1 MEAQGGSDC
10 PQPGSRPSLPDT
22 LAWPGTS
29 TLPSSQAPR
38 TTAGAWGTVPG
49 VLETPLFLPQMWKF
63 TQSRWVV
70 RKEVAAVTKVS
81 GALLDLRPGPTTAG
95 MGAEWGWACLTWPP
109 PRSSAQ
115 KT

>member
-1 MEAQGGSDC
+1 MEVTAHSQDPDPVC
-10 PQPGSRPSLPDT
+10 PTPRPGLGPPLCALIPGSQDSSRGLGDSPRS
-22 LAWPGTS
+22 PGI
-29 TLPSSQAPR
+29 
-38 TTAGAWGTVPG
+38 
-49 VLETPLFLPQMWKF
+49 TPLFLPQMWKF

-81 GALLDLRPGPTTAG
+81 GVLLDLRPRSTTAG

-109 PRSSAQ
+109 PRSSAR